1 MNKIRIA
8 QILGSLL
15 AIGAVLP
22 GGHRAAI
29 HFGAYELF
37 WLIPFVPAFTV
48 TFFWIVVV
56 MVGHFIAADPY
67 KDPLA
72 VRRAKRFLAFF
83 DWFFIFVLAA
93 FCVVGFFLYQ
103 FFSNLGLSS

>member
-1 MNKIRIA
+1 MRIA
-8 QILGSLL
+8 QILGSAL

-29 HFGAYELF
+29 HYGAYELF
-37 WLIPFVPAFTV
+37 WLIPFAPAFTV

-67 KDPLA
+67 KDPRA
-72 VRRAKRFLAFF
+72 VGQAKRFLVFFNAFF
-83 DWFFIFVLAA
+83 MALVVL
-93 FCVVGFFLYQ
+93 FMLSGVFLYR
-103 FFSNLGLSS
+103 FFSA